1 MTQEAKLETKLEIDA
16 EPIRQAFE
24 AQLRRAQLGVRVA
37 VLIMGL
43 SCLALLLMHPQIEGW
58 EGQRNINLTVLL
70 VLIVVMLGADRLNL
84 APIRAAVRAA
94 DKNLRFEM
102 TDKGVQIPFFMV
114 TNPAVKRLTRK
125 GETYLSLDWD
135 QIARWCVYPR
145 VGKARPQ
152 YLIEMKNEEAEFGHR
167 FGVLRELLGDQ
178 EKEVVELCKRYL
190 GERVEVRD
198 TVF

>member
-1 MTQEAKLETKLEIDA
+1 MTQETKLETNLEIDA
-16 EPIRQAFE
+16 EPIRQIFE

-43 SCLALLLMHPQIEGW
+43 SCLALLVMHPQIEGW
-58 EGQRNINLTVLL
+58 ESQRNINLSVLL
-70 VLIVVMLGADRLNL
+70 GLIAVMLGADRLNL

-94 DKNLRFEM
+94 DKSLRFEM

-125 GETYLSLDWD
+125 KETYLRVEWD

-152 YLIEMKNEEAEFGHR
+152 YLIEMKDQKAEFGHR

-178 EKEVVELCKRYL
+178 EKEVVKLCKRYL